1 MHYAHQQGLI
11 HRDLKPSNIMITPNG
26 HAKVLDLGLAL
37 MEGEDL
43 PEDKSIL
50 GGQGYIVGTM
60 DYIAPEQV
68 ADPTGVDFRAD
79 LYSLG
84 CSIYFTLT
92 GQPPF
97 PGGTSQQKIKRHL
110 NEWPALISE
119 LNPTV
124 PARFAAVIEHL
135 MSKKP
140 EQRPRSAE
148 EVRKQLFPWLGDE
161 PVLPMDTA
169 ADNAN
174 PREVFDLETDQMP
187 EGSFWESMPGTIF
200 VPSQVDN
207 SGPRRE
213 FKPSKKDSEKGFAGM
228 SQRTLLIL
236 ACAAGG
242 VLVLVALILVVVGM
256 IMLNRPH

>member
-1 MHYAHQQGLI
+1 
-11 HRDLKPSNIMITPNG
+11 MITPNG

-43 PEDKSIL
+43 PEDKTIV

-68 ADPTGVDFRAD
+68 ADPTQVDFRAD

-84 CSIYFTLT
+84 CTMYFTLT

-97 PGGTSQQKIKRHL
+97 AGGTSKEKMKRHL
-110 NEWPALISE
+110 TEWPTPITDV
-119 LNPTV
+119 NPTI
-124 PARFAAVIEHL
+124 PAGFARLIEHL

-140 EQRPRSAE
+140 DKRPGSAD
-148 EVRKQLFPWLGDE
+148 EVRKQLLAWVGDE

-174 PREVFDLETDQMP
+174 PREVFDLEVDKMP
-187 EGSFWESMPGTIF
+187 EGSFWESMPGTVF
-200 VPSQVDN
+200 VPPQTDAN
-207 SGPRRE
+207 APRRE
-213 FKPSKKDSEKGFAGM
+213 FVPKKKEPGKGM
-228 SQRTLLIL
+228 SPKTMMIL
-236 ACAAGG
+236 ACVAGG
-242 VLVLVALILVVVGM
+242 VLVVALLALVAIAMV
-256 IMLNRPH
+256 MLKK